1 MKMRTV
7 FMLALGLAAPPAFA
21 QPVHLPGQGARHAD
35 AYRDGGMPPSEPQFN
50 APPEVS
56 GMPREKR
63 QNDVAYL
70 CGGVGENEASY
81 MKEQANSYD
90 LMLTFATRA
99 GSYLANVDVNI
110 KDAHGNSVLQT
121 RCDAPMLL
129 VDLPASGTYR
139 IRAETSGY
147 SLDRSA
153 QVNASHRRRRVERLA
168 MVWPQKAVGG
178 GETASGA
185 SGTAGRSAHGGPD
198 DEDDGMDEDTG
209 GAGQRSRMYQDN
221 GNADSR

>member
-1 MKMRTV
+1 
-7 FMLALGLAAPPAFA
+7 MLAVGWVAQPVFA
-21 QPVHLPGQGARHAD
+21 QPAHTPDSGARHAD
-35 AYRDGGMPPSEPQFN
+35 AYRSAGMPPSEPQFN

-56 GMPREKR
+56 GLPREKV

-81 MKEQANSYD
+81 MKERANSYD
-90 LMLTFATRA
+90 LMLTFAARD

-129 VDLPASGTYR
+129 VDFPASGTYR

-147 SLDRSA
+147 SLDRTA
-153 QVNASHRRRRVERLA
+153 QVNAGHRRRAERLA
-168 MVWPQKAVGG
+168 MVWPQKAVGDE
-178 GETASGA
+178 ETASGA
-185 SGTAGRSAHGGPD
+185 SGTGGRSAHGSPG
-198 DEDDGMDEDTG
+198 DEEGGIDGDMG

-221 GNADSR
+221 DSR